1 MNSFEKFR
9 ALISVINENELSWRE
24 LENAGITKEYSNLE
38 MAHLKEVEVDTQKE
52 DSAAFEEYKKEFL
65 NMLK

>member
-1 MNSFEKFR
+1 MERVRKC
-9 ALISVINENELSWRE
+9 WHHK
-24 LENAGITKEYSNLE
+24 KEYSNLE